1 MFYNMLSE
9 LKELILTEMVNE
21 TENNPLLFAL
31 ASMKRNIE
39 ICRDNKIQELIQDPK
54 LITSMSLLYTELVKY
69 DLKS

>member
-1 MFYNMLSE
+1 
-9 LKELILTEMVNE
+9 MVNE

-39 ICRDNKIQELIQDPK
+39 ICRDNKIQDLVQDPK